1 MSLSQTAS
9 LEPQAFSLGRFIKRG
24 LPRGLFGR
32 SLIIIVAPMV
42 ILQAIVTYVFFE
54 RDVDAATRRLSRDI
68 AADVSLLIAV
78 ENNYHGAQRVELRTL
93 AGKMLRFDISFMPG
107 QKVLPPTKQTRYRSN
122 IDRALDETLAQQIGA
137 GRHFQT
143 IGAGNDFDI
152 RVEVHD
158 GVLRMIVPRDRAT
171 VSAPD
176 IFILWMVGSALILLA
191 LAILFLRNQ
200 VRPIERLARAADAF
214 GKGRAV
220 PDFKPYGA
228 IEVRRAAEAFLTMR
242 DRLERHLQQRTDM
255 LAGVSHD
262 LKTPLTRIRLQ
273 LALLKPS
280 ADIDAMRNDVVQME
294 HMLSEYLDF
303 ARGGAGEQSTVADI
317 TAVSRDAA
325 ERAVRARMAEPRRLV
340 VDTTSPITMAVK
352 PNALGRCVTNL
363 ADNALKHGRHVFVSF
378 AQDSDKF
385 VEIFVD
391 DDGPGIPA
399 DKREDAFRPFYRLD
413 EGRNL
418 QSGGVGLG
426 LAIARDIARA
436 HGGDLLLDTSPQ
448 GGLRATIKLPV

>member
-1 MSLSQTAS
+1 MSLSQTTS
-9 LEPQAFSLGRFIKRG
+9 PDPNNFRPGRLIKRA

-32 SLIIIVAPMV
+32 SLIIIVAPVV

-68 AADVSLLIAV
+68 AADVSLLVAIEDKYPAT
-78 ENNYHGAQRVELRTL
+78 QRVELRTL
-93 AGKMLRFDISFMPG
+93 AGRMLRFDITFMPG
-107 QKVLPPTKQTRYRSN
+107 QKIPPPAKQSRYRSN
-122 IDRALDETLAQQIGA
+122 IDRALDDTIAQQIGDK
-137 GRHFQT
+137 RHFQT
-143 IGAGNDFDI
+143 VGAGNDFDI

-158 GVLRMIVPRDRAT
+158 GVLRMIVPRERAT

-176 IFILWMVGSALILLA
+176 IFVLWMVGSALILLGI
-191 LAILFLRNQ
+191 AILFLRNQ

-228 IEVRRAAEAFLTMR
+228 IEVRRAAQAFLTMR
-242 DRLERHLQQRTDM
+242 ERLERHLQQRTDM

-280 ADIDAMRNDVVQME
+280 PDIDAMRNDVVQME
-294 HMLSEYLDF
+294 HMLNEYLDF
-303 ARGGAGEQSTVADI
+303 ARGGAGEQSSPNDL
-317 TAVSRDAA
+317 TALARDAA
-325 ERAVRARMAEPRRLV
+325 ERAVRARMAEPRRLT
-340 VDTTSPITMAVK
+340 VDAIQPIMIAVK

-363 ADNALKHGRHVFVSF
+363 VDNALKHGRHIFVSF
-378 AQDSDKF
+378 ARDEKAVD
-385 VEIFVD
+385 IIVD
-391 DDGPGIPA
+391 DDGPGIPEN
-399 DKREDAFRPFYRLD
+399 KREDAFRPFHRLD

-418 QSGGVGLG
+418 QTGGVGLG

-436 HGGDLLLDTSPQ
+436 HGGELLLDKSPQ
-448 GGLRATIKLPV
+448 GGLRAIIRLPV